1 MARTI
6 RSVNSKKTISQV
18 VSSTRKAKGLTLR
31 ELAAKVKLSYQT
43 IARVEQGRGGF
54 DANNRVL
61 KALDVSVEER
71 RRLLQAAVMKLVA
84 A

>member
-1 MARTI
+1 M
-6 RSVNSKKTISQV
+6 KTVGEV
-18 VSSTRKAKGLTLR
+18 VSAERKAKGLTLR

-61 KALDVSVEER
+61 KALGVGVMAR
-71 RRLLQAAVMKLVA
+71 KQLLEAAVMKMLA